1 MAGGLMRASAVMAS
15 GTVLSRVLGFAKAI
29 LLTVAIGQTAS
40 VSADAFTVGN
50 MLPNTIYVILMGG
63 MLNAVLVPQIVRAA
77 KGDDGGAGYINKL
90 LTLVTSVLAIVTLIA
105 TLLAPLLVWLFA
117 LSWSADQLALAA
129 AFAYWCLPQILF
141 YGIYTVMGEVL
152 NARSVFGPYTW
163 APVLNNVVSIAG
175 ILVFMAL
182 YGSDPN
188 GTRDPG
194 DWSAVA
200 IAVLAG
206 SATLGVVAQALILFV
221 SWRRAG
227 IRFRPDFAWRGMG
240 LGTTVRIAGW
250 SLATIGLLQV
260 GGWVTSNVVATASGE
275 GPATTA
281 LSNAWLILMLPHS
294 VLAVSLATAYFTRFS
309 EAGSDGRLGDFRAD
323 LSASTRQVS
332 MVMVLSSAL
341 ILAAAPFLSRLM
353 QPGAEAAFVDEFA
366 LVLVCYVFS
375 LAPFSFLFVMQRAF
389 YALSDTRTP
398 FFFTVVQLLALSAL
412 SVACLA
418 LPAGVRGAGVTLA
431 FGAATVVQALL
442 ATWLLRRKIQRI
454 DGRRI
459 LASSARFVGA
469 AVPAAAAGVALTL
482 VIRGWIAD
490 PGPLEA
496 LAGAAGVAILATA
509 VYLGALALLRAPELS
524 DVLRVVRGR
533 VRPEESDRSQ

>member
-1 MAGGLMRASAVMAS
+1 MAGGLARASAVMAS

-29 LLTVAIGQTAS
+29 LLALAIGQTAS

-50 MLPNTIYVILMGG
+50 MLPNTIYIILMGG

-77 KGDDGGAGYINKL
+77 KADDGGAGYINKL
-90 LTLVTSVLAIVTLIA
+90 LTLVASVLAVITLVA
-105 TLLAPLLVWLFA
+105 VLLAPLLVWLFA
-117 LSWSADQLALAA
+117 LSWTPDRLALAA

-175 ILVFMAL
+175 ILVFMAMF
-182 YGSDPN
+182 GTDPN
-188 GTRDPG
+188 GMREPG
-194 DWSAVA
+194 DWNAVA

-206 SATLGVVAQALILFV
+206 SATLGVVLQALILFV
-221 SWRRAG
+221 FWRRAG
-227 IRFRPDFAWRGMG
+227 IRYRPDFVWRGMG

-260 GGWVTSNVVATASGE
+260 GGWVTSNVVATATGE

-309 EAGSDGRLGDFRAD
+309 EAGSEGRFADFRRD
-323 LSASTRQVS
+323 LSASARQVS
-332 MVMVLSSAL
+332 MVMVLSSVL
-341 ILAAAPFLSRLM
+341 IFAAAPFLSRLM
-353 QPGAEAAFVDEFA
+353 QLGAEPRLVDEFA
-366 LVLVCYVFS
+366 VVLTCYVLS
-375 LAPFSFLFVMQRAF
+375 LAPFSFLFIMQRAF

-398 FFFTVVQLLALSAL
+398 FLFTVVQLVVLSAL

-418 LPAGVRGAGVTLA
+418 LPAPIRGAGVTLA
-431 FGAATVVQALL
+431 FGAATVVQTLL
-442 ATWLLRRKIQRI
+442 ATWLLRRRIGSI
-454 DGRRI
+454 DGRRL
-459 LASSARFVGA
+459 LASTGRFLLAALPAALVGA
-469 AVPAAAAGVALTL
+469 GLAML
-482 VIRGWIAD
+482 IRNWIAD
-490 PGPLEA
+490 PGPVEA
-496 LAGAAGVAILATA
+496 LVAAAGVAVVATA
-509 VYLGALALLRAPELS
+509 VYLGVLALLRAPEMV
-524 DVLRVVRGR
+524 DVWRVLRGAS
-533 VRPEESDRSQ
+533 E